1 MVFELVMDVEN
12 ADDNGKLILWPA
24 KDSDNDNQKWTF
36 DPDFSIRNGLGTVL
50 DVEGGSTDNG
60 AKIGGYAKHGGD
72 NQKFRVVPVN
82 DD

>member
-1 MVFELVMDVEN
+1 MDLQS

-24 KDSDNDNQKWTF
+24 KDRDNDNQKWTF

-50 DVEGGSTDNG
+50 DVSHSSKDNG
-60 AKIGGYAKHGGD
+60 AEIGGYAKHGGD